1 MQSTARIIARRIV
14 LVLCMIVQGIART
27 MRTCVTLA
35 LDLHLTCHFNTSRCA
50 HAMHVWRQ
58 LERIRHTH
66 THKYTVFSHTLH
78 VSTLIECI
86 VDACMIGT
94 GTISAAT
101 LWFDDGQ
108 LHVYQC
114 LGIFWATLRI
124 FWGNFQKFL
133 GHFWVIFVQFVGQFG
148 LFWGIF

>member
-1 MQSTARIIARRIV
+1 MTTI
-14 LVLCMIVQGIART
+14 RT
-27 MRTCVTLA
+27 
-35 LDLHLTCHFNTSRCA
+35 HS
-50 HAMHVWRQ
+50 
-58 LERIRHTH
+58 TH

-114 LGIFWATLRI
+114 LGIVWAILRI
-124 FWGNFQKFL
+124 FEGNFQQLL
-133 GHFWVIFVQFVGQFG
+133 GHFGSCLGNLWASLGYFGGFFRKTPRNRPRGRAKKLARSSQFRVTHSGSISQMFG
-148 LFWGIF
+148 RDAL

>member
-1 MQSTARIIARRIV
+1 MQSTARIIARRSV

-27 MRTCVTLA
+27 MRKCVTLA

-66 THKYTVFSHTLH
+66 THIHRIFTHITCFDFNRVYCWRVYDRHWYNKRSHTL
-78 VSTLIECI
+78 VRWW
-86 VDACMIGT
+86 
-94 GTISAAT
+94 SAACVPM
-101 LWFDDGQ
+101 FG
-108 LHVYQC
+108 HC
-114 LGIFWATLRI
+114 
-124 FWGNFQKFL
+124 L
-133 GHFWVIFVQFVGQFG
+133 GHFAHFWGQFSAVIGQFWVMFGQFVGQFG